1 VLTLLRFGRFDE
13 VLEVRDRPRG
23 EIEGALW
30 DFAQGYAQLRQGNAD
45 FAGVYLAR
53 VKKTAD
59 TSKAAFRV
67 HSAKDLLSIVAGILE
82 GEMQRSSG
90 QLTAAIA
97 TFEKAAAAQESL
109 VYDEPEPLPFSAFHW
124 LGAALLEARRYDD
137 AEQAYRRELK
147 DHPKNGWSLIG
158 ILQAREANGA
168 STADVKAEFDASW
181 MRSDTWIAASRF

>member
-1 VLTLLRFGRFDE
+1 
-13 VLEVRDRPRG
+13 VRDRPRG

-30 DFAQGYAQLRQGNAD
+30 DFAQGYAQLKQGNAD

-59 TSKAAFRV
+59 ASKAAFRV

-158 ILQAREANGA
+158 IIQAREAKGV